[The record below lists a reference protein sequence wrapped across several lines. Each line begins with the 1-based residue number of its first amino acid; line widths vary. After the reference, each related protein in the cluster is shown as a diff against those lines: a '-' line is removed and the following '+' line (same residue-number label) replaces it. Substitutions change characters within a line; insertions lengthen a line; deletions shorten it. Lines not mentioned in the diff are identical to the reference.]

1 MWINHEISQSQLL
14 WNNFRIIYGNYKL
27 FIKYRVVIETKKL
40 SVFNLDPKRS
50 NRLKLIKSL
59 SDRGKSS
66 VEISEYLNSNKMK
79 SPRGHRYTPKLV
91 WVTLDKYKNRVRRS
105 DSYKIIHKSER
116 LCVISNKF
124 RRPE

>member
-27 FIKYRVVIETKKL
+27 FIKYRVIIETKKL

-79 SPRGHRYTPKLV
+79 SPSGHRYTPKLV
-91 WVTLDKYKNRVRRS
+91 WVTLDKYKKRLRRF

-124 RRPE
+124 RIPE